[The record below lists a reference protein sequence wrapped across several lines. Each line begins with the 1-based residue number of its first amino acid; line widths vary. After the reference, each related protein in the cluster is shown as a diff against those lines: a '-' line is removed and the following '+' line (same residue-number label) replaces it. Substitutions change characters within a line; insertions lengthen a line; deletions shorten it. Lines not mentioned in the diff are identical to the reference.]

1 MKNKLIATRT
11 AFGEALV
18 EIAKE
23 RNDIVVLDADVAT
36 STKTSIF
43 KEAFPDRFFEMGI
56 AEQNMM
62 GVAAG
67 MATTQKIIPFAVAF
81 AVFATKRACD
91 QVSISIA
98 YPKLNVKVVGSYG
111 GIPTGKAGAT
121 HQAFEDIA
129 IMRAI
134 PNMTVIVPADAVEMK
149 QAVRA
154 CVEYNGPVYLRCI
167 RCETPVI
174 FDENYKFEWNKGVT
188 LREGKDVTIVS
199 TGMMTSKALIATNI
213 LENEGIS
220 VRLIHLHTIK
230 PIDKDVLLKASV
242 ETGHIVTVENHS
254 IIGGLG
260 GAVAEVLSENC
271 PALMKRIGINDTFGE
286 SGSLKDLFFK
296 YGLTSENI
304 VREVKNL
311 IEKKE
316 ESIHIENNDPF
327 CINKTSQSNRGK

>member
-1 MKNKLIATRT
+1 MKNKFIATRT

-23 RNDIVVLDADVAT
+23 RNDIVVLDADVAS
-36 STKTSIF
+36 STKASIF

-67 MATTQKIIPFAVAF
+67 MASTKKIIPFAVTF
-81 AVFATKRACD
+81 AVFAAKRACD

-98 YPKLNVKVVGSYG
+98 YPRLNVKIVGSYG

-188 LREGKDVTIVS
+188 LRDGEEVTIVS
-199 TGMMTSKALIATNI
+199 TGMMTPEALIATDI
-213 LENEGIS
+213 LVDQGID

-230 PIDKDVLLKASV
+230 PIDKDILLKASI
-242 ETGHIVTVENHS
+242 ETRHMVTVENHS

-260 GAVAEVLSENC
+260 SAVAEVLSESE
-271 PALMKRIGINDTFGE
+271 PALIKRIGIEDMFGE
-286 SGSLKDLFFK
+286 SGSLKDLFCK

-304 VREVKNL
+304 VKEVKRL
-311 IEKKE
+311 IKKKVRKY
-316 ESIHIENNDPF
+316 SD
-327 CINKTSQSNRGK
+327 

>member
-23 RNDIVVLDADVAT
+23 RKDIVVLDTDVAT

-98 YPKLNVKVVGSYG
+98 YPKLNVKIVGSYG

-154 CVEYNGPVYLRCI
+154 CVEYNGPIYLRCI
-167 RCETPVI
+167 RCDTSVVFGE
-174 FDENYKFEWNKGVT
+174 DYKFEWNKGVT
-188 LREGKDVTIVS
+188 LRDGKEVTVVS
-199 TGMMTSKALIATNI
+199 TGMMTPEALIATGI
-213 LENEGIS
+213 LVDQGID
-220 VRLIHLHTIK
+220 VRLVHLHTIK
-230 PIDKDVLLKASV
+230 PIDKEILIKAAK
-242 ETGHIVTVENHS
+242 ETNCIITVENHS

-260 GAVAEVLSENC
+260 SAVAEVLSENC
-271 PALMKRIGINDTFGE
+271 PTLMKRIGINDTFGE
-286 SGSLKDLFFK
+286 SGSLDDLFIK
-296 YGLTSENI
+296 YGLTAENI
-304 VREVKNL
+304 AKET
-311 IEKKE
+311 KKYWG
-316 ESIHIENNDPF
+316 
-327 CINKTSQSNRGK
+327 KTQRHSG

>member
-18 EIAKE
+18 EMAKE
-23 RNDIVVLDADVAT
+23 RKDIVVLDADVAT

-43 KEAFPDRFFEMGI
+43 REAFPERFFEMGI

-67 MATTQKIIPFAVAF
+67 MASTQKIIPFAVTF
-81 AVFATKRACD
+81 AVFATKRVCD

-98 YPKLNVKVVGSYG
+98 YPELNVKIVGSYG

-121 HQAFEDIA
+121 HQAFEDVA

-134 PNMTVIVPADAVEMK
+134 PNMTIIVPADAVEMK
-149 QAVRA
+149 KAVKA

-174 FDENYKFEWNKGVT
+174 FGEDYKFEWNKGVT
-188 LREGKDVTIVS
+188 LRKGKDVTIVS
-199 TGMMTSKALIATNI
+199 TGMMTPEALVAANI
-213 LENEGIS
+213 LENEEIS

-230 PIDKDVLLKASV
+230 PIDKEILIKAAK
-242 ETGHIVTVENHS
+242 ETNCIITVENHS

-260 GAVAEVLSENC
+260 SAVAEVLSENC
-271 PALMKRIGINDTFGE
+271 PTPMKRIGINDTFGE
-286 SGSLKDLFFK
+286 SGSLDDLFIK

-304 VREVKNL
+304 VKEVKEL
-311 IEKKE
+311 IKK
-316 ESIHIENNDPF
+316 
-327 CINKTSQSNRGK
+327 KLR

>member
-18 EIAKE
+18 ELAKE
-23 RNDIVVLDADVAT
+23 RNDIVVLDADVAS
-36 STKTSIF
+36 STKASIF
-43 KEAFPDRFFEMGI
+43 NEAFPDRFFEMGI

-67 MATTQKIIPFAVAF
+67 MASTKKIIPF

-98 YPKLNVKVVGSYG
+98 YPKLNVKIVGSYG

-134 PNMTVIVPADAVEMK
+134 PNMTIIVPADAVEMK
-149 QAVRA
+149 QTVRA

-188 LREGKDVTIVS
+188 LRDGKDITIVS
-199 TGMMTSKALIATNI
+199 TGIMTPEALVATNI
-213 LENEGIS
+213 LVNEGIS
-220 VRLIHLHTIK
+220 IRLIHIHTIK
-230 PIDKDVLLKASV
+230 PIDMEILIKAAQ
-242 ETGHIVTVENHS
+242 ETNCILTVENHS
-254 IIGGLG
+254 IVGGLG
-260 GAVAEVLSENC
+260 GAVSEVLSENY
-271 PALMKRIGINDTFGE
+271 PTLIKRIGIKDTFGE
-286 SGSLKDLFFK
+286 SGSLNDLFCK
-296 YGLTSENI
+296 YGLTAENI
-304 VREVKNL
+304 VKEAKNL
-311 IEKKE
+311 IEKKGRK
-316 ESIHIENNDPF
+316 HLY
-327 CINKTSQSNRGK
+327 

>member
-18 EIAKE
+18 EMAKE
-23 RNDIVVLDADVAT
+23 RKDIVVLDADVAS

-67 MATTQKIIPFAVAF
+67 MASTKKIIPFAVTF

-134 PNMTVIVPADAVEMK
+134 PSMTVIVPADAVEMK

-154 CVEYNGPVYLRCI
+154 CIEYNGPVYLRCI

-188 LREGKDVTIVS
+188 LREGKDITIVS
-199 TGMMTSKALIATNI
+199 TGIMTPEALVAANI
-213 LENEGIS
+213 LTEGGID
-220 VRLIHLHTIK
+220 VRLIHLHIIK
-230 PIDKDVLLKASV
+230 PIDKEILIKAAQ
-242 ETGHIVTVENHS
+242 ETNCIITVENHS

-260 GAVAEVLSENC
+260 GAVAEVLSENY
-271 PALMKRIGINDTFGE
+271 PTLIKRIGIKDTFGE
-286 SGSLKDLFFK
+286 SGALDDLFCK
-296 YGLTSENI
+296 YGLTAKNI
-304 VREVKNL
+304 VKEVK
-311 IEKKE
+311 EVFMRKK
-316 ESIHIENNDPF
+316 
-327 CINKTSQSNRGK
+327 

>member
-1 MKNKLIATRT
+1 MNNNVMATRT

-18 EIAKE
+18 EMAKE
-23 RNDIVVLDADVAT
+23 RKDIVVLDADVAT

-43 KEAFPDRFFEMGI
+43 REAFPERFFEMGI

-67 MATTQKIIPFAVAF
+67 MATTQKIIPFAVTF

-98 YPKLNVKVVGSYG
+98 YPKLNVKIVGSYG

-129 IMRAI
+129 IMRAM

-149 QAVRA
+149 QAVKA

-167 RCETPVI
+167 RCDTPVI
-174 FDENYKFEWNKGVT
+174 FDKNYKFEWNKGVT
-188 LREGKDVTIVS
+188 LRDGKDITIVS
-199 TGMMTSKALIATNI
+199 TGMMTSKVLVATNI
-213 LENEGIS
+213 LVDQGID

-230 PIDKDVLLKASV
+230 TIDKEILIKAAR
-242 ETGHIVTVENHS
+242 ETKCIITVENHS

-260 GAVAEVLSENC
+260 GAISEILSENY
-271 PALMKRIGINDTFGE
+271 PTLIKRIGIKNTFGE
-286 SGSLKDLFFK
+286 SGSLKDLFNK
-296 YGLTSENI
+296 HGLTYENI
-304 VREVKNL
+304 VKEVKEL
-311 IEKKE
+311 IKKKT
-316 ESIHIENNDPF
+316 
-327 CINKTSQSNRGK
+327 NKLYSF

>member
-1 MKNKLIATRT
+1 MKNRLIATRT

-23 RNDIVVLDADVAT
+23 RKDIVVLDADVAT

-67 MATTQKIIPFAVAF
+67 MASTKKIIPFAVTF
-81 AVFATKRACD
+81 AVFAAKRACD

-98 YPKLNVKVVGSYG
+98 YPRLNVKIVGSYG

-149 QAVRA
+149 QAVKA
-154 CVEYNGPVYLRCI
+154 CVDYDGPVYLRCI
-167 RCETPVI
+167 RCDTPVI
-174 FDENYKFEWNKGVT
+174 FDENYKFGWNKGVT
-188 LREGKDVTIVS
+188 LRDGKDITIIS
-199 TGMMTSKALIATNI
+199 TGMMTPKALIATDI
-213 LENEGIS
+213 LVDQGID
-220 VRLIHLHTIK
+220 VRLVHLHTIK
-230 PIDKDVLLKASV
+230 PIDKDILLKASI
-242 ETGHIVTVENHS
+242 ETRHIVTVENHS

-260 GAVAEVLSENC
+260 SAVAEVLSESE
-271 PALMKRIGINDTFGE
+271 PSLLKRIGIEDVFGE
-286 SGSLKDLFFK
+286 SGSLKDLFCK

-304 VREVKNL
+304 VKEVRNL
-311 IEKKE
+311 LEKKTIKH
-316 ESIHIENNDPF
+316 SVW
-327 CINKTSQSNRGK
+327 K

>member
-23 RNDIVVLDADVAT
+23 RKDIVVLDADVAT

-43 KEAFPDRFFEMGI
+43 KEAFPERFFEMGI

-67 MATTQKIIPFAVAF
+67 MASTQKIVPFAVTF
-81 AVFATKRACD
+81 AVFATKRVCD

-98 YPKLNVKVVGSYG
+98 YPKLNVKIVGSYG

-129 IMRAI
+129 IMRVI

-149 QAVRA
+149 QAVKA

-167 RCETPVI
+167 RCDTPII
-174 FDENYKFEWNKGVT
+174 FDKNYKFEWNKGVT

-199 TGMMTSKALIATNI
+199 TGMMTPEALIATNI
-213 LENEGIS
+213 LIDQGVD

-230 PIDKDVLLKASV
+230 PIDKDILLKASV

-260 GAVAEVLSENC
+260 GAVAEVLSESE
-271 PALMKRIGINDTFGE
+271 PALIKRIGIEDTFGE

-304 VREVKNL
+304 VKEVKE
-311 IEKKE
+311 IIKK
-316 ESIHIENNDPF
+316 NPKQRVF
-327 CINKTSQSNRGK
+327 

>member
-1 MKNKLIATRT
+1 MENRLVATRT

-23 RNDIVVLDADVAT
+23 RTDIVVLDADVAT
-36 STKTSIF
+36 STKTSLF
-43 KEAFPDRFFEMGI
+43 KEAFPGRFFEMGI

-67 MATTQKIIPFAVAF
+67 MASTQKIVPFAVTF
-81 AVFATKRACD
+81 AVFATKRVCD

-98 YPKLNVKVVGSYG
+98 YPKLNVKIVGSYG

-134 PNMTVIVPADAVEMK
+134 PNMTIIVPADAIEMK
-149 QAVRA
+149 QAVKA

-167 RCETPVI
+167 RCDTPII
-174 FDENYKFEWNKGVT
+174 FDKNYKFEWNKGVT

-199 TGMMTSKALIATNI
+199 TGMMTPEALIATNI
-213 LENEGIS
+213 LIDQGVD

-230 PIDKDVLLKASV
+230 PIDKDILLKASI
-242 ETGHIVTVENHS
+242 ETGHIITVENHS

-260 GAVAEVLSENC
+260 GAVAEVLSESE
-271 PALMKRIGINDTFGE
+271 PALIKRIGIEDTFGE

-304 VREVKNL
+304 VKEVKNL
-311 IEKKE
+311 IKKKGRK
-316 ESIHIENNDPF
+316 HLH
-327 CINKTSQSNRGK
+327 

>member
-23 RNDIVVLDADVAT
+23 RKDIVVLDADVAT

-81 AVFATKRACD
+81 AVFASKRACD

-98 YPKLNVKVVGSYG
+98 YPKLNVKLVGSYG

-149 QAVRA
+149 QAVKA

-167 RCETPVI
+167 RCDTPVI

-188 LREGKDVTIVS
+188 LRDGKDVTIVS

-213 LENEGIS
+213 LVDQGIS
-220 VRLIHLHTIK
+220 VRLIHLHTVK
-230 PIDKDVLLKASV
+230 PIDKDILLKASV

-260 GAVAEVLSENC
+260 GAVAEVLSESE
-271 PALMKRIGINDTFGE
+271 PALIKRIGIEDIFGE
-286 SGSLKDLFFK
+286 SGPLEDLFTK

-304 VREVKNL
+304 VKETKELIKKKN
-311 IEKKE
+311 
-316 ESIHIENNDPF
+316 
-327 CINKTSQSNRGK
+327 

>member
-1 MKNKLIATRT
+1 MNNNVMATRT
-11 AFGEALV
+11 AFGEALT

-23 RNDIVVLDADVAT
+23 RKDIVVLDADVAT

-43 KEAFPDRFFEMGI
+43 REAFPERFFEMGI

-67 MATTQKIIPFAVAF
+67 MATTQKIIPFAVTF

-98 YPKLNVKVVGSYG
+98 YPKLNVKIVGSYG

-134 PNMTVIVPADAVEMK
+134 PNMTIIVPADAIEMK
-149 QAVRA
+149 QAVKS

-167 RCETPVI
+167 RCDTPII

-188 LREGKDVTIVS
+188 LREGKDITIVS
-199 TGMMTSKALIATNI
+199 TGMMTPEALIASNI
-213 LENEGIS
+213 LVDQGVD

-230 PIDKDVLLKASV
+230 PIDEDILRKAAL
-242 ETGHIVTVENHS
+242 ETGLIVTVENHS

-260 GAVAEVLSENC
+260 GAIAEVLSESE
-271 PALMKRIGINDTFGE
+271 PVLIKRIGIKDTFGE
-286 SGSLKDLFFK
+286 SGSLNDLLCK
-296 YGLTSENI
+296 YGLTAENI
-304 VREVKNL
+304 AKEAKKYW
-311 IEKKE
+311 EKTQRH
-316 ESIHIENNDPF
+316 S
-327 CINKTSQSNRGK
+327 G

>member
-1 MKNKLIATRT
+1 MNNVIATRT

-18 EIAKE
+18 EMAKE
-23 RNDIVVLDADVAT
+23 RKDIVVLDTDVAT

-43 KEAFPDRFFEMGI
+43 REAFPERFFEMGI

-67 MATTQKIIPFAVAF
+67 MATTQKIIPFAVTF

-98 YPKLNVKVVGSYG
+98 YPKLNVKIVGSYG

-129 IMRAI
+129 IMRAM

-149 QAVRA
+149 QAVKA

-167 RCETPVI
+167 RCDTPVI
-174 FDENYKFEWNKGVT
+174 FDKNYKFEWNKGIT
-188 LREGKDVTIVS
+188 LRDGKDITIVS
-199 TGMMTSKALIATNI
+199 TGMMTPEALVAADI
-213 LENEGIS
+213 LINQGVG

-230 PIDKDVLLKASV
+230 PIDKDILLKASI
-242 ETGHIVTVENHS
+242 ETGYIVTVENHS

-260 GAVAEVLSENC
+260 GAVAEVLSESK
-271 PALMKRIGINDTFGE
+271 PALIKRIGIEDTFGE

-304 VREVKNL
+304 VKEVKET
-311 IEKKE
+311 IKKKTNKLY
-316 ESIHIENNDPF
+316 SFSWNYND
-327 CINKTSQSNRGK
+327 R

>member
-1 MKNKLIATRT
+1 MESKLIATRT

-18 EIAKE
+18 EVAKE

-67 MATTQKIIPFAVAF
+67 MATTKKIIPFAVTF
-81 AVFATKRACD
+81 AVFAAKRACD

-98 YPKLNVKVVGSYG
+98 YPELNVKIVGSYG

-134 PNMTVIVPADAVEMK
+134 PNMTIIDPADAIEMK
-149 QAVRA
+149 HAVRA
-154 CVEYNGPVYLRCI
+154 CVDYNGPVYLRCI

-174 FDENYKFEWNKGVT
+174 FDKDYKFEWNKGVI
-188 LREGKDVTIVS
+188 LRDGKDITIVS
-199 TGMMTSKALIATNI
+199 TGIMTTDALVATNI
-213 LENEGIS
+213 LVNEGIS
-220 VRLIHLHTIK
+220 IRLIHLHTIK
-230 PIDKDVLLKASV
+230 PIDGEILIKAAQ
-242 ETGHIVTVENHS
+242 ETKCIITVENHS
-254 IIGGLG
+254 IIGGLR
-260 GAVAEVLSENC
+260 GALSEVLSENY
-271 PALMKRIGINDTFGE
+271 PILIKRMGISDTFGE
-286 SGSLKDLFFK
+286 SGSLNDLFCK
-296 YGLTSENI
+296 YGLTAEI
-304 VREVKNL
+304 L
-311 IEKKE
+311 
-316 ESIHIENNDPF
+316 
-327 CINKTSQSNRGK
+327 

>member
-18 EIAKE
+18 ELAKE
-23 RNDIVVLDADVAT
+23 RNDIVVLDADVAS
-36 STKTSIF
+36 STKASIF
-43 KEAFPDRFFEMGI
+43 NEAFPDRFFEVGI

-67 MATTQKIIPFAVAF
+67 MASTKKIIPFAVTF

-134 PNMTVIVPADAVEMK
+134 PNMTIIVPADAVEMK

-154 CVEYNGPVYLRCI
+154 CVEYNGPVYLRCV

-188 LREGKDVTIVS
+188 LRDGKDITIVS
-199 TGMMTSKALIATNI
+199 TGIMTPEALVATNI
-213 LENEGIS
+213 LVNEGIS
-220 VRLIHLHTIK
+220 IRLIHIHTIK
-230 PIDKDVLLKASV
+230 PIDMEILIKAAQ
-242 ETGHIVTVENHS
+242 ETNCILTVENHS
-254 IIGGLG
+254 IVGGLG
-260 GAVAEVLSENC
+260 GAVSEVLSENY
-271 PALMKRIGINDTFGE
+271 PTLIKRIGIKDTFGE
-286 SGSLKDLFFK
+286 SGSLNDLFCK
-296 YGLTSENI
+296 YGLTAENI
-304 VREVKNL
+304 VKEVKE
-311 IEKKE
+311 IIKK
-316 ESIHIENNDPF
+316 
-327 CINKTSQSNRGK
+327 KTYKLYNF

>member
-18 EIAKE
+18 EMAKE
-23 RNDIVVLDADVAT
+23 RKDIVVLDADVAT

-43 KEAFPDRFFEMGI
+43 REAFPERFFEMGI

-67 MATTQKIIPFAVAF
+67 MATTQKIIPFAVTF
-81 AVFATKRACD
+81 AVFAAKRACD

-98 YPKLNVKVVGSYG
+98 YSKLNVKIVGSYG

-129 IMRAI
+129 IMRAM
-134 PNMTVIVPADAVEMK
+134 PNMTIIVPADAIEMK
-149 QAVRA
+149 QAVKA

-167 RCETPVI
+167 RCDTPII

-199 TGMMTSKALIATNI
+199 TGMMTPEALVAANI
-213 LENEGIS
+213 LENEEVS
-220 VRLIHLHTIK
+220 VRVIHLHTIK
-230 PIDKDVLLKASV
+230 PIDKEILIKAAK
-242 ETGHIVTVENHS
+242 ETNCIITGENHS

-260 GAVAEVLSENC
+260 SAVAEVLSENC
-271 PALMKRIGINDTFGE
+271 PTLIKRIGIKDTFGE
-286 SGSLKDLFFK
+286 SGSLNDLFCK
-296 YGLTSENI
+296 YGLTAENI
-304 VREVKNL
+304 VKEVKE
-311 IEKKE
+311 IIKKKT
-316 ESIHIENNDPF
+316 
-327 CINKTSQSNRGK
+327 NKLYKF

>member
-11 AFGEALV
+11 AFGEALL

-23 RNDIVVLDADVAT
+23 RKNIVVLDADVAT

-43 KEAFPDRFFEMGI
+43 REAFPERFFEMGI

-67 MATTQKIIPFAVAF
+67 MASTQKIIPFAVTF
-81 AVFATKRACD
+81 AVFATKRVCD

-98 YPKLNVKVVGSYG
+98 YPKLNVKIVGSYG

-134 PNMTVIVPADAVEMK
+134 PNMTIIIPADAVEMRH
-149 QAVRA
+149 AVRA

-167 RCETPVI
+167 RCDTPVV
-174 FDENYKFEWNKGVT
+174 FGEDYKFEWNKGVT
-188 LREGKDVTIVS
+188 LRDGKDVTIVS
-199 TGMMTSKALIATNI
+199 TGMMTPVALSATNI
-213 LENEGIS
+213 LVNQGIDI
-220 VRLIHLHTIK
+220 RLIHLHTIK
-230 PIDKDVLLKASV
+230 PIDKEILIKASKQ
-242 ETGHIVTVENHS
+242 TGHIITIENHS
-254 IIGGLG
+254 IIAGLG
-260 GAVAEVLSENC
+260 GAVAEVLSEEC
-271 PALMKRIGINDTFGE
+271 PALIKRIGIRDTFGE
-286 SGSLKDLFFK
+286 SGSLDDLFNK

-304 VREVKNL
+304 VKEVKE
-311 IEKKE
+311 IIKKK
-316 ESIHIENNDPF
+316 PKQRVF
-327 CINKTSQSNRGK
+327 

>member
-1 MKNKLIATRT
+1 MNNNVMATRT
-11 AFGEALV
+11 AFGEA
-18 EIAKE
+18 
-23 RNDIVVLDADVAT
+23 IVVLDADVAT

-43 KEAFPDRFFEMGI
+43 REAFPERFFEMGI

-67 MATTQKIIPFAVAF
+67 MASTQKIIPFAVTF

-98 YPKLNVKVVGSYG
+98 HPKLNVKIVGSYG

-134 PNMTVIVPADAVEMK
+134 PNMTIIVPADAIEMK
-149 QAVRA
+149 QAVRS

-174 FDENYKFEWNKGVT
+174 FGEDYKFEWNKGVT
-188 LREGKDVTIVS
+188 LRNGKDVTIIS
-199 TGMMTSKALIATNI
+199 TGMMTSEALVATNI

-220 VRLIHLHTIK
+220 IKLIHLHTIK
-230 PIDKDVLLKASV
+230 PIDKEILIKAAK
-242 ETGHIVTVENHS
+242 ETNCIITVENHS

-260 GAVAEVLSENC
+260 SAVAEVLSENY
-271 PALMKRIGINDTFGE
+271 PTLMKRIGIKDVFGE
-286 SGSLKDLFFK
+286 SGALDDLFTK

-304 VREVKNL
+304 VKEVKEL
-311 IEKKE
+311 I
-316 ESIHIENNDPF
+316 IA
-327 CINKTSQSNRGK
+327 

>member
-18 EIAKE
+18 EMAKE
-23 RNDIVVLDADVAT
+23 RNDIVVLDADVAS
-36 STKTSIF
+36 STKASIF

-67 MATTQKIIPFAVAF
+67 MATTQKIIPFAVTF

-98 YPKLNVKVVGSYG
+98 YPKLNVKIVGSYG

-134 PNMTVIVPADAVEMK
+134 PNMTIIVPADAVEMK

-154 CVEYNGPVYLRCI
+154 CVEYNGPVYLRCV

-174 FDENYKFEWNKGVT
+174 FDENYKFEWNKGIT

-199 TGMMTSKALIATNI
+199 TGIMTPKALVATNI
-213 LENEGIS
+213 LVDQGID

-230 PIDKDVLLKASV
+230 PIDKDILLKASI

-254 IIGGLG
+254 VIGGLG
-260 GAVAEVLSENC
+260 GAVAEILSESE
-271 PALMKRIGINDTFGE
+271 PALIKRIGIEDTFGE
-286 SGSLKDLFFK
+286 SGSLEDLFFK

-304 VREVKNL
+304 VKEVKNL
-311 IEKKE
+311 IEKKRRKY
-316 ESIHIENNDPF
+316 S
-327 CINKTSQSNRGK
+327 C

>member
-18 EIAKE
+18 ELAKE
-23 RNDIVVLDADVAT
+23 RNDIVVLDADVAS

-67 MATTQKIIPFAVAF
+67 MATTQKIIPFAVTF

-98 YPKLNVKVVGSYG
+98 YPKLNVKIVGSYG

-134 PNMTVIVPADAVEMK
+134 PNMTIIVPADAVEMK
-149 QAVRA
+149 HAVRA
-154 CVEYNGPVYLRCI
+154 CVEYNGPVYLRCV

-188 LREGKDVTIVS
+188 LRDGEDVTIVS
-199 TGMMTSKALIATNI
+199 TGIMTPEALFATNTLI
-213 LENEGIS
+213 DQGVD

-230 PIDKDVLLKASV
+230 PIDMGILIKAAQ
-242 ETGHIVTVENHS
+242 ETNCILTVENHS
-254 IIGGLG
+254 IVGGLG
-260 GAVAEVLSENC
+260 GAVSEALSENY
-271 PALMKRIGINDTFGE
+271 PTLIKRIGIKDTFGE
-286 SGSLKDLFFK
+286 SGSLNDLFCK
-296 YGLTSENI
+296 YGLTAENI
-304 VREVKNL
+304 VKEVKE
-311 IEKKE
+311 IIKKKT
-316 ESIHIENNDPF
+316 
-327 CINKTSQSNRGK
+327 NKLYNF

>member
-18 EIAKE
+18 ELAKE
-23 RNDIVVLDADVAT
+23 RNDIVVLDADVAS
-36 STKTSIF
+36 STKASIF

-67 MATTQKIIPFAVAF
+67 MATTQKIIPFAVTF

-98 YPKLNVKVVGSYG
+98 YPKLNVKIVGSYG

-134 PNMTVIVPADAVEMK
+134 PNMSIIVPADAVEMK

-167 RCETPVI
+167 RCDTPII

-188 LREGKDVTIVS
+188 LRDGKDITIVS
-199 TGMMTSKALIATNI
+199 TGIMTPEALVATDI
-213 LENEGIS
+213 LVDQGID

-230 PIDKDVLLKASV
+230 PIDMEILIKAAQ
-242 ETGHIVTVENHS
+242 ETNCILTVENHS

-260 GAVAEVLSENC
+260 GAVSEVLSENY
-271 PALMKRIGINDTFGE
+271 PTLIKRIGIKDTFGE
-286 SGSLKDLFFK
+286 SGSLNDLFCK
-296 YGLTSENI
+296 YGLTAENI
-304 VREVKNL
+304 VKEVKE
-311 IEKKE
+311 IIKKKT
-316 ESIHIENNDPF
+316 
-327 CINKTSQSNRGK
+327 NKLYNF

>member
-1 MKNKLIATRT
+1 MSLQEGILVMNNNVIATRI

-23 RNDIVVLDADVAT
+23 RKDIVVLDADVAT

-43 KEAFPDRFFEMGI
+43 REAFPERFFEMGI

-67 MATTQKIIPFAVAF
+67 MASTQKIVPFAVTF

-98 YPKLNVKVVGSYG
+98 YPKLNVKIVGSYG

-134 PNMTVIVPADAVEMK
+134 PNMTIIVPADAIEMK
-149 QAVRA
+149 QAVKS

-167 RCETPVI
+167 RCDTPII
-174 FDENYKFEWNKGVT
+174 FDKNYKFEWNKGVT

-199 TGMMTSKALIATNI
+199 TGMMTPEALTATDI
-213 LENEGIS
+213 LVDKGID

-230 PIDKDVLLKASV
+230 PIDKNILLKASI

-260 GAVAEVLSENC
+260 GAVAEVLSESE
-271 PALMKRIGINDTFGE
+271 PALIKRIGIEDTFGE
-286 SGSLKDLFFK
+286 SGSLKDLLFK

-304 VREVKNL
+304 VIEAKKL
-311 IEKKE
+311 IKK
-316 ESIHIENNDPF
+316 
-327 CINKTSQSNRGK
+327 

>member
-18 EIAKE
+18 EMAKE
-23 RNDIVVLDADVAT
+23 RNDIVVLDADVAS
-36 STKTSIF
+36 STKASIF

-67 MATTQKIIPFAVAF
+67 MATTQKIIPFAVTF

-98 YPKLNVKVVGSYG
+98 YPKLNVKIVGSYG

-134 PNMTVIVPADAVEMK
+134 PNMTIIVPADAVEMK

-154 CVEYNGPVYLRCI
+154 CVEYNGPVYLRCV

-188 LREGKDVTIVS
+188 LRDGEDVTIVS
-199 TGMMTSKALIATNI
+199 TGIMTPKALVATNI
-213 LENEGIS
+213 LVDQGID

-230 PIDKDVLLKASV
+230 PIDKDILLKASI

-254 IIGGLG
+254 VIGGLG
-260 GAVAEVLSENC
+260 GAVAEILSESE
-271 PALMKRIGINDTFGE
+271 PALIKRIGIEDTFGE
-286 SGSLKDLFFK
+286 SGSLEDLFFK

-304 VREVKNL
+304 VKEVKNL
-311 IEKKE
+311 IEKKRRKY
-316 ESIHIENNDPF
+316 S
-327 CINKTSQSNRGK
+327 C

>member
-23 RNDIVVLDADVAT
+23 RKDIVVLDADVAT

-134 PNMTVIVPADAVEMK
+134 PNMTIIVPADAVEMK

-167 RCETPVI
+167 RCETSVI

-188 LREGKDVTIVS
+188 LRDGKDVTIVS
-199 TGMMTSKALIATNI
+199 TGIMTSKALVATNI
-213 LENEGIS
+213 LVDQGIS

-230 PIDKDVLLKASV
+230 PIDKDILLKASI

-260 GAVAEVLSENC
+260 GAVAEVLSESE
-271 PALMKRIGINDTFGE
+271 PALIKRIGIEDIFGE
-286 SGSLKDLFFK
+286 SGPLDDLFTK

-304 VREVKNL
+304 VKEVKE
-311 IEKKE
+311 IIKRKKGRKH
-316 ESIHIENNDPF
+316 SV
-327 CINKTSQSNRGK
+327 

>member
-23 RNDIVVLDADVAT
+23 RKDIVVLDADVAT

-134 PNMTVIVPADAVEMK
+134 PNMTVIVPADAAEMK

-167 RCETPVI
+167 RCDTPVI

-188 LREGKDVTIVS
+188 LRGGKDITIVS
-199 TGMMTSKALIATNI
+199 TGIMTSEALVAANI
-213 LENEGIS
+213 LTEEGID

-230 PIDKDVLLKASV
+230 PIDEDILRKAAL
-242 ETGHIVTVENHS
+242 ETELIVTVENHS

-260 GAVAEVLSENC
+260 GAIAEVLSESE
-271 PALMKRIGINDTFGE
+271 PVLIKRIGIKDTFGE
-286 SGSLKDLFFK
+286 SGSLNDLFYK
-296 YGLTSENI
+296 HGLTAENI
-304 VREVKNL
+304 AKEAKKYW
-311 IEKKE
+311 EKTQRH
-316 ESIHIENNDPF
+316 S
-327 CINKTSQSNRGK
+327 G

>member
-1 MKNKLIATRT
+1 MSLQEGILVMNKNVMATRT

-18 EIAKE
+18 EMAKE
-23 RNDIVVLDADVAT
+23 REDIVVLDADVAT

-43 KEAFPDRFFEMGI
+43 RETFPERFFEMGI

-67 MATTQKIIPFAVAF
+67 MASTQKIIPFAVTF

-129 IMRAI
+129 IMRAM

-149 QAVRA
+149 QAVKA
-154 CVEYNGPVYLRCI
+154 CVEHNGPVYLRCI
-167 RCETPVI
+167 RCDTPII
-174 FDENYKFEWNKGVT
+174 FDKDYKFEWNKGVT

-199 TGMMTSKALIATNI
+199 TGMMTPEALVATNI
-213 LENEGIS
+213 LADEGIS
-220 VRLIHLHTIK
+220 ARLIHLHTIK
-230 PIDKDVLLKASV
+230 PIDGEILIKAAQ
-242 ETGHIVTVENHS
+242 ETKCIVTVENHS

-260 GAVAEVLSENC
+260 GAVAECLSESE
-271 PALMKRIGINDTFGE
+271 PALIKRIGIEDTFGE

-296 YGLTSENI
+296 YGLTAEKV
-304 VREVKNL
+304 VRELKNL
-311 IEKKE
+311 IEKKRR
-316 ESIHIENNDPF
+316 
-327 CINKTSQSNRGK
+327 KYLY

>member
-18 EIAKE
+18 EMAKE
-23 RNDIVVLDADVAT
+23 RKDIVVLDADVAT

-43 KEAFPDRFFEMGI
+43 REAFPERFFEMGI

-67 MATTQKIIPFAVAF
+67 MATTKKIIPFAVTF

-98 YPKLNVKVVGSYG
+98 YPKLNVKIVGSYG

-129 IMRAI
+129 IMRTM
-134 PNMTVIVPADAVEMK
+134 PNMTIIVPADAIEMK
-149 QAVRA
+149 QAVKA
-154 CVEYNGPVYLRCI
+154 CVNYNGPVYLRCI
-167 RCETPVI
+167 RCETPII
-174 FDENYKFEWNKGVT
+174 FDKNYKFEWNKGVT
-188 LREGKDVTIVS
+188 LRDGEEATIVS
-199 TGMMTSKALIATNI
+199 TGMMTPEALIATDI
-213 LENEGIS
+213 LVDQGID
-220 VRLIHLHTIK
+220 VRLVHLHTIK
-230 PIDKDVLLKASV
+230 PIDKDILLKASI

-260 GAVAEVLSENC
+260 GAVAEVLSESA
-271 PALMKRIGINDTFGE
+271 PALIKRIGIEDTFGE
-286 SGSLKDLFFK
+286 SGSLNDLFCK
-296 YGLTSENI
+296 YGLTAENI
-304 VREVKNL
+304 VKEVRNL
-311 IEKKE
+311 LEKKTIKH
-316 ESIHIENNDPF
+316 SV
-327 CINKTSQSNRGK
+327 

>member
-18 EIAKE
+18 ELAKE
-23 RNDIVVLDADVAT
+23 RNDIVVLDADVAS

-43 KEAFPDRFFEMGI
+43 NKAFPDRFFEMGI

-67 MATTQKIIPFAVAF
+67 MASTKKIIPFAVTF

-134 PNMTVIVPADAVEMK
+134 PNMTVIVPADVVEMK

-188 LREGKDVTIVS
+188 LRDGEDVTIVS
-199 TGMMTSKALIATNI
+199 TGIMTPEALVAANI
-213 LENEGIS
+213 LVNEGIS
-220 VRLIHLHTIK
+220 IRLIHIHTIK
-230 PIDKDVLLKASV
+230 PIDMEILIKAAQ
-242 ETGHIVTVENHS
+242 ETNCILTVENHS

-260 GAVAEVLSENC
+260 GAVSEILSENY
-271 PALMKRIGINDTFGE
+271 PTLIKRIGIKDTFGE
-286 SGSLKDLFFK
+286 SGSLNDLFCK
-296 YGLTSENI
+296 YGLTAENI
-304 VREVKNL
+304 VKEVKNL
-311 IEKKE
+311 IEKKGRK
-316 ESIHIENNDPF
+316 HLY
-327 CINKTSQSNRGK
+327 

>member
-1 MKNKLIATRT
+1 MIILKNKLIATRT

-18 EIAKE
+18 EIVKE
-23 RNDIVVLDADVAT
+23 GTEDIVVLDADLAT

-43 KEAFPDRFFEMGI
+43 NEAFPNRFFEMGI

-67 MATTQKIIPFAVAF
+67 MASTHKIIPFAVTF
-81 AVFATKRACD
+81 AVFATKRACE

-98 YPKLNVKVVGSYG
+98 YPKLNVKIVGSYG
-111 GIPTGKAGAT
+111 GIPTGKGGAT

-134 PNMTVIVPADAVEMK
+134 PNMTIIVPVDAVEMK
-149 QAVRA
+149 HAVRA
-154 CVEYNGPVYLRCI
+154 CVKYNGPVYLRSI
-167 RCETPVI
+167 RCDTPII

-188 LREGKDVTIVS
+188 LRDGKDVSIVS
-199 TGMMTSKALIATNI
+199 TGMMTQKALIATNI
-213 LENEGIS
+213 LADQGID

-230 PIDKDVLLKASV
+230 PIDGEILIKAAQ
-242 ETGHIVTVENHS
+242 ETKCIITVENHS

-260 GAVAEVLSENC
+260 GAVSEVLSENC
-271 PALMKRIGINDTFGE
+271 PTLIKRIGIKDTFGE
-286 SGSLKDLFFK
+286 SGSLEDLFFK

-304 VREVKNL
+304 VKETKEL
-311 IEKKE
+311 IKK
-316 ESIHIENNDPF
+316 
-327 CINKTSQSNRGK
+327 KTN

>member
-56 AEQNMM
+56 AEQNMI

-67 MATTQKIIPFAVAF
+67 MATTQKIIPFAVTF

-98 YPKLNVKVVGSYG
+98 YPKLNVKIVGSYG

-188 LREGKDVTIVS
+188 LRDGEDVTIVS
-199 TGMMTSKALIATNI
+199 TGIMTPEALVAVNI
-213 LENEGIS
+213 LTEGGID

-230 PIDKDVLLKASV
+230 PIDMEILIKAAQ
-242 ETGHIVTVENHS
+242 ETNCILTVENHS
-254 IIGGLG
+254 IVGGLG
-260 GAVAEVLSENC
+260 GAVSEVLSENY
-271 PALMKRIGINDTFGE
+271 PTLIKRIGIKDTFGE
-286 SGSLKDLFFK
+286 SGSLNDLFCK
-296 YGLTSENI
+296 YGLTAENI
-304 VREVKNL
+304 VKEVKE
-311 IEKKE
+311 IIKKKT
-316 ESIHIENNDPF
+316 
-327 CINKTSQSNRGK
+327 NKLYNF

>member
-18 EIAKE
+18 EMAKE
-23 RNDIVVLDADVAT
+23 RKDIVVLDADVAT

-43 KEAFPDRFFEMGI
+43 REAFPERFFEMGI

-67 MATTQKIIPFAVAF
+67 MASTQKIIPFAVTF

-98 YPKLNVKVVGSYG
+98 YPKLNVKIVGSYG

-134 PNMTVIVPADAVEMK
+134 PNMTIIDPADAVEMK
-149 QAVRA
+149 LAVKA
-154 CVEYNGPVYLRCI
+154 CVDYNGPVYLRCI

-174 FDENYKFEWNKGVT
+174 FDKNYKFEWNKGVT
-188 LREGKDVTIVS
+188 LRDGEDVTIVS
-199 TGMMTSKALIATNI
+199 TGIMTPEALVAANI
-213 LENEGIS
+213 LTKGGID

-230 PIDKDVLLKASV
+230 PIDMEILIKGAQ
-242 ETGHIVTVENHS
+242 ETNCILTVENHS
-254 IIGGLG
+254 IVGGLG
-260 GAVAEVLSENC
+260 GAVSEVLSENY
-271 PALMKRIGINDTFGE
+271 PTLIKRIGIKDTFGE
-286 SGSLKDLFFK
+286 SGSLNDLFCK
-296 YGLTSENI
+296 YGLTAENI
-304 VREVKNL
+304 VKKVKE
-311 IEKKE
+311 IIKKKT
-316 ESIHIENNDPF
+316 
-327 CINKTSQSNRGK
+327 NKLYNF